1 MDYAAVM
8 NDDET
13 ALQQLAALK
22 AEHRR
27 LDEEIAGLI
36 AEASTD
42 QMELARLKKRKLRLK
57 DEIERLRDRSVPDI
71 IA

>member
-1 MDYAAVM
+1 M

-13 ALQQLAALK
+13 SQQQLEALK
-22 AEHRR
+22 AEHRQ
-27 LDEEIAGLI
+27 LDEQIAAMITEGV
-36 AEASTD
+36 AD

-57 DEIERLRDRSVPDI
+57 DQIELMRDRNVPDI

>member
-1 MDYAAVM
+1 MDYAADM

-27 LDEEIAGLI
+27 LDEEIAALI
-36 AEASTD
+36 AGGVAD
-42 QMELARLKKRKLRLK
+42 QLELARLKKRKLRLK
-57 DEIERLRDRSVPDI
+57 DEIERMRDRSVPDI